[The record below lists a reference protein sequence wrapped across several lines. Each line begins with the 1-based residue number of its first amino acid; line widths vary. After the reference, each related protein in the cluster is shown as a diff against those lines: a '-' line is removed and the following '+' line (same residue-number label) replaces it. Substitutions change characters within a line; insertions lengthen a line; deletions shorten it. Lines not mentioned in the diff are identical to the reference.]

1 MNSDRRT
8 GYCFRQLMSGM
19 CTTHTDGLM
28 QVTKADCCCTM
39 GAAWGPR
46 CEHCPRKG
54 TDEYEEL
61 CLEVGYSVDGHG
73 KFNFLRNFSFIFDFN
88 YNFFLDID
96 ECNTIPNLC
105 RNGRCINT
113 LGSYRCMCN
122 KGYRPDHSGT
132 RCIGTFFLL

>member
-1 MNSDRRT
+1 MDSSLALMESSVLVSDYSINLRNEWLPDYWVVDRRT

-39 GAAWGPR
+39 GAAWGPM

-54 TDEYEEL
+54 TEEYEEL

-73 KFNFLRNFSFIFDFN
+73 K
-88 YNFFLDID
+88 
-96 ECNTIPNLC
+96 T
-105 RNGRCINT
+105 
-113 LGSYRCMCN
+113 
-122 KGYRPDHSGT
+122 
-132 RCIGTFFLL
+132 

>member
-1 MNSDRRT
+1 
-8 GYCFRQLMSGM
+8 MSGM

-73 KFNFLRNFSFIFDFN
+73 ILNQISLVIIS
-88 YNFFLDID
+88 
-96 ECNTIPNLC
+96 PA
-105 RNGRCINT
+105 
-113 LGSYRCMCN
+113 
-122 KGYRPDHSGT
+122 
-132 RCIGTFFLL
+132 